1 MPQFAVSIV
10 KSETKV
16 VTVEAD
22 DETEAGDIAVE
33 YVEGFLPTEE
43 EDNHIIKEE
52 YSGEAPETTIESIE
66 YIK

>member
-33 YVEGFLPTEE
+33 YVEGFLPPKKK
-43 EDNHIIKEE
+43 II
-52 YSGEAPETTIESIE
+52 IL
-66 YIK
+66 